1 MKKIFI
7 YSLFWLCL
15 DQIIKKL
22 ITVFIGLGE
31 SISIIPSL
39 FGFTHVRNTGAA
51 WSMLEGNRIFLIL
64 ISFIAIGLVYWFM
77 IKDKK
82 IEAIEEIGYGILLGG
97 IVGNLMDR
105 VILGY
110 VIDFISIYIGSY
122 AFPIFNVADIG
133 IVVGTLIIVGIML
146 KEDMH
151 GDHCTS
157 ERHK

>member
-1 MKKIFI
+1 MKKIFL

-15 DQIIKKL
+15 DQGIKKL
-22 ITVFIGLGE
+22 ITISIGLGE
-31 SISIIPSL
+31 SVTMIPSL

-64 ISFIAIGLVYWFM
+64 VSFVAIGLVYWFM

-82 IEAIEEIGYGILLGG
+82 IEPIEEIGYGILLGG
-97 IVGNLMDR
+97 ILGNLIDR

-133 IVVGTLIIVGIML
+133 IVIGTLIIVGIML

-151 GDHCTS
+151 GDNS
-157 ERHK
+157 SRERHK